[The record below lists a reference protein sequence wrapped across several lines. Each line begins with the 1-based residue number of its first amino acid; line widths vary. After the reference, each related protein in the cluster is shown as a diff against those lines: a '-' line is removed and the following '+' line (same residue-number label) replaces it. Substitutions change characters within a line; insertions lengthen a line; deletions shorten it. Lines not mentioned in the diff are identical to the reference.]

1 MNQWG
6 VIWSVRDSFIAGLFA
21 TLELFITAALAALI
35 IGIARGIVVIMD
47 KGMITHTILHSAEGL
62 VSGLPTVAFINVM
75 YWLEVVLSFL
85 VPSSSG
91 LAVLTMPIMAPLAD
105 LVGVERQIAVLSYQ
119 LGDAFTNFIVPTSGC
134 LLGALAAAKL
144 DWGKWAKFQIKFQ
157 AVLFAFGSIAVIL
170 AVVIGLS

>member
-1 MNQWG
+1 M
-6 VIWSVRDSFIAGLFA
+6 VYVYLPVRVQLLRCIRFRTGCPY
-21 TLELFITAALAALI
+21 
-35 IGIARGIVVIMD
+35 
-47 KGMITHTILHSAEGL
+47 H
-62 VSGLPTVAFINVM
+62 
-75 YWLEVVLSFL
+75 
-85 VPSSSG
+85 
-91 LAVLTMPIMAPLAD
+91 PIMAPLAD
-105 LVGVERQIAVLSYQ
+105 LVGVERQVAVVAYQ

>member
-1 MNQWG
+1 M
-6 VIWSVRDSFIAGLFA
+6 VYVYLPVRVQFLRCIRFRTGCLTCRSWLLSPILF
-21 TLELFITAALAALI
+21 
-35 IGIARGIVVIMD
+35 
-47 KGMITHTILHSAEGL
+47 
-62 VSGLPTVAFINVM
+62 
-75 YWLEVVLSFL
+75 
-85 VPSSSG
+85 
-91 LAVLTMPIMAPLAD
+91 
-105 LVGVERQIAVLSYQ
+105 GVERQVAVVAYQ